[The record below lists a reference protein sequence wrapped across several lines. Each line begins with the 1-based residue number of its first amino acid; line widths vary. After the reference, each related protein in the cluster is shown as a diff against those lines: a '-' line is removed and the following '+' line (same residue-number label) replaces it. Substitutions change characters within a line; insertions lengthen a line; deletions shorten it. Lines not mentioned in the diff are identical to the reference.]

1 MFNNNNNKI
10 NIIAGGQIFLASV
23 ISMSVLAFA
32 TAGSSDDPLTSK
44 SYVDTQISKVLAS
57 IEGLENLDLESLEGL
72 ESLGE
77 LTSILERLEALENN
91 ANNNS
96 ADSDSSAD
104 NNSSDSNDSSDSSD
118 SSDVSS
124 VNGFVFEPV
133 YAEIGQSLIGK
144 EGTEIILRSGAG
156 VAVIPEGVS
165 NISDVTTGQD
175 IANNSTIGTNHL
187 VITSRDDGRGI
198 KITSN
203 AAWFLVKGDY
213 EIID

>member
-10 NIIAGGQIFLASV
+10 NIIAGGQIFLASI

-44 SYVDTQISKVLAS
+44 SYVDTQINKVLTS

-77 LTSILERLEALENN
+77 LTSILERLEALESN
-91 ANNNS
+91 ANNSS
-96 ADSDSSAD
+96 ANDSDSNVD
-104 NNSSDSNDSSDSSD
+104 NNSEVDDSNDNSDAST
-118 SSDVSS
+118 

-175 IANNSTIGTNHL
+175 IANNTTIGTNHL